1 MPNDAQTSAV
11 VFHTAQYVIEGSI
24 ALMPGARL
32 TDYIRDSVDFIAVT
46 EARVSGH
53 DGVERF
59 RVPFLDLR
67 RDAIDLAYPA
77 PEA

>member
-1 MPNDAQTSAV
+1 MANDEHTSAV
-11 VFHTAQYVIEGSI
+11 VFHTAQYVIEGNI

-46 EARVSGH
+46 GARVSGH
-53 DGVERF
+53 DGAEQF

-67 RDAIDLAYPA
+67 RDAIDLVYPA
-77 PEA
+77 PDA